1 MTPLSDWTDSEIETV
16 PSSENQFGKYQRCGR
31 LTRKRVVIAVVLT
44 VLLALVVG
52 FLIGYFVPKA
62 SASGRK
68 NVHDAS
74 GRKDVHDNFEDEV
87 SATKMEEEFRC
98 EKNRFNLTRYKL

>member
-1 MTPLSDWTDSEIETV
+1 MTLLSDWTDSEIETV

-31 LTRKRVVIAVVLT
+31 LTRKRVVIAVLLT

-62 SASGRK
+62 C
-68 NVHDAS
+68 DAS

-87 SATKMEEEFRC
+87 SATKVEEEFRC
-98 EKNRFNLTRYKL
+98 E